1 VSGVFVKKVKDA
13 IDKHG
18 MLDRG
23 DHVVVAISGGPDSMA
38 LLRVMEMLS
47 KTYGISLVM
56 AHLNHCLRGAES
68 EQDEQFVREVAKRR
82 SIPLVCD
89 RIDIPALR
97 LRKGGC
103 LEEVARQERYK
114 FLNTVLSRQGAN
126 RLALGHHRD
135 DQVETLIM
143 NFLRGSGIS
152 GLKGML
158 PVRDG
163 KVIRPMLSCGKEEI
177 FAFLKAED
185 LPYVIDST
193 NSQEIYLRNRIRNQL
208 IPELKCSYNP
218 GLEECLSHTAELLR
232 LDDDYI
238 QACVADILSRWNVV
252 KINGE
257 IRMRVR
263 DLLNL
268 HEALQNRI
276 LREISRRLAP
286 EGKGARYIHVRS
298 LKNMLI
304 HGHGIGPLYLPFG
317 VEVRREYD
325 DLVFARAPVT
335 AGRFDS
341 VCSTGVHSNHRHQQ
355 GAVHSFRYEVQIP
368 GSSEVREAA
377 MTIRFSIVDFID
389 KDIILK
395 QTGDVVYMDYDLIIP
410 PVILRNRI
418 PGDRI
423 EPQGLGGTKK
433 IKACFID
440 EKVPRNQRWKVP
452 LLVDVTSVLWIVG
465 MRLSERVRISDK
477 TRTFLKAEIV

>member
-1 VSGVFVKKVKDA
+1 MFVKKVKEA
-13 IDKHG
+13 IDKHR

-56 AHLNHCLRGAES
+56 AHLNHCMRRAES
-68 EQDEQFVREVAKRR
+68 EQDEQFIREVAKRR

-89 RIDIPALR
+89 RVDVPALR
-97 LRKGGC
+97 FREGGC
-103 LEEVARQERYK
+103 LEELARQERYK
-114 FLNTVLSRQGAN
+114 FLDTVLSRQGAN

-135 DQVETLIM
+135 DQAETLIM

-163 KVIRPMLSCGKEEI
+163 KVIRPMLNCGKDEI
-177 FAFLKAED
+177 LAFLKAEG

-193 NSQEIYLRNRIRNQL
+193 NSQGIYLRNRIRNQL
-208 IPELKCSYNP
+208 IPELKCSYNL

-232 LDDDYI
+232 LDDNYL
-238 QACVADILSRWNVV
+238 QGCVQEILAKWKVVEAD
-252 KINGE
+252 GE
-257 IRMRVR
+257 IRMSVR

-286 EGKGARYIHVRS
+286 EGKGARYIHINS
-298 LKNMLI
+298 LKKMLI
-304 HGHGIGPLYLPFG
+304 HGHGLGPLYLPFG

-325 DLVFARAPVT
+325 DLVFARST
-335 AGRFDS
+335 DDEGRFDS
-341 VCSTGVHSNHRHQQ
+341 VRPAGIHRNRRHREGEVQ
-355 GAVHSFRYEVQIP
+355 SFRYEVQIP
-368 GSSEVREAA
+368 GSTEVREAA
-377 MTIRFSIVDFID
+377 VTISFSIVDFID

-395 QTGDVVYMDYDLIIP
+395 QTGTVVYMDYDLIIP
-410 PVILRNRI
+410 PVILRSRL

-423 EPQGLGGTKK
+423 DPQGLGGTKK

-452 LLVDVTSVLWIVG
+452 LLVDAASVLWIVG
-465 MRLSERVRISDK
+465 MRLSERVRISDR